1 MEWFNV
7 TIVISAG
14 VLTLFNLIDRI
25 IQYANKP
32 KETTDELKR
41 RIETLERK
49 TDEDFKEKF
58 DNYDKELNA
67 IKESTAVIQRGLL
80 ALLKHSIDGNNT
92 DGLKE
97 SEKELTDY
105 LTGKSRKEK

>member
-7 TIVISAG
+7 TIVVSAG
-14 VLTLFNLIDRI
+14 ILTLFNLIDRI

-41 RIETLERK
+41 RIEMLERK
-49 TDEDFKEKF
+49 TDEDFRQKF
-58 DNYDKELNA
+58 DDYDKELA
-67 IKESTAVIQRGLL
+67 SIKESNKVTQRAIL

-92 DGLKE
+92 DSLHKAE
-97 SEKELTDY
+97 EELTDY
-105 LTGKSRKEK
+105 LTNK

>member
-7 TIVISAG
+7 TIVVSAG
-14 VLTLFNLIDRI
+14 ILTVFNLIDRI

-41 RIETLERK
+41 RIEMLERK
-49 TDEDFKEKF
+49 TDEDFQRKF
-58 DNYDKELNA
+58 DNIDNEISNL
-67 IKESTAVIQRGLL
+67 KESNKVLIGGML

-92 DGLKE
+92 DGLKSAE
-97 SEKELTDY
+97 SELTEY
-105 LTGKSRKEK
+105 LKNR

>member
-7 TIVISAG
+7 TIVLSAG

-41 RIETLERK
+41 RIEMLERK

-58 DNYDKELNA
+58 ENIDNEIGNL
-67 IKESTAVIQRGLL
+67 KESNRVTQKALL
-80 ALLKHSIDGNNT
+80 ALLKHSIDGNNKDALT
-92 DGLKE
+92 E
-97 SEKELTDY
+97 AEKELSDY
-105 LTGKSRKEK
+105 LINK

>member
-7 TIVISAG
+7 TIVVSAG
-14 VLTLFNLIDRI
+14 ILTVFNLIDRI

-41 RIETLERK
+41 RIEMLERK
-49 TDEDFKEKF
+49 TDEDFRQKF
-58 DNYDKELNA
+58 DDYDKELA
-67 IKESTAVIQRGLL
+67 SIKESNKVTQRAIL

-92 DGLKE
+92 DSLHKAE
-97 SEKELTDY
+97 EELTDY
-105 LTGKSRKEK
+105 LTNK

>member
-41 RIETLERK
+41 RIEMLERK

-58 DNYDKELNA
+58 ENIDNEIGNL
-67 IKESTAVIQRGLL
+67 KESNRVTQKALL
-80 ALLKHSIDGNNT
+80 ALLKHSIDGNNKDALT
-92 DGLKE
+92 E
-97 SEKELTDY
+97 AEKELSDY
-105 LTGKSRKEK
+105 LINK

>member
-1 MEWFNV
+1 MNWWENV
-7 TIVISAG
+7 VVISAG

-41 RIETLERK
+41 RIEMIERK

-58 DNYDKELNA
+58 ENIDNEIGNL
-67 IKESTAVIQRGLL
+67 KESNRVTQKALL
-80 ALLKHSIDGNNT
+80 ALLKHSIDGNNKDALT
-92 DGLKE
+92 E
-97 SEKELTDY
+97 AEKELSDY
-105 LTGKSRKEK
+105 LINK